1 MLSDYGDISLRWMV
15 KPSRIISTR
24 PLSLTDHHYVD
35 VLQPPDTEPV
45 CESYTF
51 RLKGN
56 FKSHIHA
63 CRRPNSPQTRSVSS
77 EQVGS
82 HTMLLFR
89 RSSTAASSA
98 DMVLTHTQSEGG
110 SATTGDGVG
119 SGVTGAG
126 VAGVTGS
133 TGAGVAGVTGSSVT
147 GAGVTGT
154 GAGVAGTGASV
165 TGAGV
170 TGAGVT
176 GAGVTGAGVSGKMP
190 KGASVPSEVVTVDG
204 AGVSGNKVPRSDGE
218 GVGLLV
224 SIESRIS
231 SQVMQRPCWNFGRGE
246 VRGKGALVYSASA
259 VLTWYARNYF
269 KNARKTQAPRATSKP
284 FLTYGYNYN
293 IR

>member
-1 MLSDYGDISLRWMV
+1 
-15 KPSRIISTR
+15 
-24 PLSLTDHHYVD
+24 
-35 VLQPPDTEPV
+35 
-45 CESYTF
+45 
-51 RLKGN
+51 
-56 FKSHIHA
+56 
-63 CRRPNSPQTRSVSS
+63 
-77 EQVGS
+77 
-82 HTMLLFR
+82 MLLFR

-133 TGAGVAGVTGSSVT
+133 SVT

-154 GAGVAGTGASV
+154 GAS
-165 TGAGV
+165 V

-231 SQVMQRPCWNFGRGE
+231 SQVMQRPCWNLGRGE
-246 VRGKGALVYSASA
+246 VRGRGGVGLFGECSADLGCS
-259 VLTWYARNYF
+259 
-269 KNARKTQAPRATSKP
+269 
-284 FLTYGYNYN
+284 
-293 IR
+293 